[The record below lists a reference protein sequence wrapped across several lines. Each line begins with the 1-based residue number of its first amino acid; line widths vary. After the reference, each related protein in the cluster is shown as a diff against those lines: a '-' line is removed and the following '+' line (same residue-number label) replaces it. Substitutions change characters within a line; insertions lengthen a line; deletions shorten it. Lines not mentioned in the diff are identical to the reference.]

1 MKGEPDHLTG
11 AFCRAIGG
19 EMLQTGL
26 RILNSGRTLH
36 KKPFVRTPQPLSRL
50 DRFVLYILIVASRTS
65 PLRTTI
71 IIITQARNEAK
82 MPFTAPEWVPKL
94 QESDIPSS
102 ISLDRFMLSE
112 QHGRHPISQSRPPF
126 TCALSGKSYSAT
138 EIAERVD
145 HLARAL
151 CDELGFKPDEGSE
164 WDKVV
169 AIFSLNTIDY
179 TTVAWA
185 VHRIGGILTCVSAA
199 YNSEEVAFQLRD
211 SGAKAVFTCAALLET
226 CKKGIA
232 ASSSPDSKVFILPL
246 PEQVTPPSVKING
259 LKTIDDLI
267 RNGSALPQIQPSDES
282 WQEGEGAT
290 RIAFLCYS
298 SGTSGLPKGVK
309 ISHKNCIS
317 NILQIA
323 AYETLDRREQIKKT
337 GDKNYTESCLGNE
350 VPPAMLY
357 IFQADS

>member
-1 MKGEPDHLTG
+1 
-11 AFCRAIGG
+11 
-19 EMLQTGL
+19 
-26 RILNSGRTLH
+26 
-36 KKPFVRTPQPLSRL
+36 
-50 DRFVLYILIVASRTS
+50 
-65 PLRTTI
+65 
-71 IIITQARNEAK
+71 
-82 MPFTAPEWVPKL
+82 MPFTAPQWVPKVE
-94 QESDIPSS
+94 ESDIPSS

-112 QHGRHPISQSRPPF
+112 QYGRHPLGQSRPPF
-126 TCALSGKSYSAT
+126 TCALSGKSYSVT

-151 CDELGFKPDEGSE
+151 CDELGFKPNEGSE

-211 SGAKAVFTCAALLET
+211 SGAKAVFTCAPLLET

-232 ASSSPDSKVFILPL
+232 ASSFPDSKVFILPL
-246 PEQVTPPSVKING
+246 PEQATPPSVNVSG

-267 RNGSALPQIQPSDES
+267 RNGSSLPETRPSDES
-282 WQEGEGAT
+282 WQEGEGAK

-309 ISHKNCIS
+309 ITHKNCIA

-323 AYETLDRREQIKKT
+323 SHETPDRDGQITKT
-337 GDKNYTESCLGNE
+337 GNKNYTESCLGNE
-350 VPPAMLY
+350 FRQPY
-357 IFQADS
+357 HQFRADICPQVYCPSRTSMA